1 MTKFEPRSSVKKAS
15 TLTTVP
21 QQLPMSCVILYSKA
35 AKSKIV
41 ANFRI
46 NFDDKLRRRR
56 RRLIF
61 PESFEGD
68 SNDFLNGAK
77 TAIRV
82 VVVVDEKTLT
92 KQWTESGKRQGV
104 SLRSKAEGTKKW
116 LYSIKKTW
124 KSGTDDRTS
133 LSLSLLRHD
142 YFQVWLFRSKL
153 GIKEMTNNCSHFV
166 TFVTRD
172 LISLV

>member
-56 RRLIF
+56 RLIF

-104 SLRSKAEGTKKW
+104 SLRCKAEGTKSG
-116 LYSIKKTW
+116 SIQSKRLGKVGQTIEP
-124 KSGTDDRTS
+124 

>member
-56 RRLIF
+56 RLIF

-104 SLRSKAEGTKKW
+104 SLRCKAEGTKSG
-116 LYSIKKTW
+116 SIQSKRLGKVGQTIEHL
-124 KSGTDDRTS
+124 S
-133 LSLSLLRHD
+133 LSLSLSLETRLLSSLAL
-142 YFQVWLFRSKL
+142 QVETWDQRND
-153 GIKEMTNNCSHFV
+153 E
-166 TFVTRD
+166 
-172 LISLV
+172 

>member
-133 LSLSLLRHD
+133 LSLSLSLETRLLSSLAL
-142 YFQVWLFRSKL
+142 QVETWDQRND
-153 GIKEMTNNCSHFV
+153 E
-166 TFVTRD
+166 
-172 LISLV
+172 

>member
-21 QQLPMSCVILYSKA
+21 QQLPMFCVILYSKA

-104 SLRSKAEGTKKW
+104 SLRCKAEGTKSG
-116 LYSIKKTW
+116 SIQSKRLGKVGQTIEPL
-124 KSGTDDRTS
+124 S
-133 LSLSLLRHD
+133 LSLSLETRLLSSLAL
-142 YFQVWLFRSKL
+142 QVETWDQRND
-153 GIKEMTNNCSHFV
+153 E
-166 TFVTRD
+166 
-172 LISLV
+172 